1 MHGSRQ
7 HYESRQPVPLDSTSS
22 SPTTDRQTD
31 REYRFY
37 ITTFTFIILKT
48 DLKYWLFFSSKSI
61 RNVIQK

>member
-7 HYESRQPVPLDSTSS
+7 HYESRQPVPLASTSS
-22 SPTTDRQTD
+22 SPTPDRQTD

-48 DLKYWLFFSSKSI
+48 DLKYWLFFSSKFI
-61 RNVIQK
+61 HNVIQK